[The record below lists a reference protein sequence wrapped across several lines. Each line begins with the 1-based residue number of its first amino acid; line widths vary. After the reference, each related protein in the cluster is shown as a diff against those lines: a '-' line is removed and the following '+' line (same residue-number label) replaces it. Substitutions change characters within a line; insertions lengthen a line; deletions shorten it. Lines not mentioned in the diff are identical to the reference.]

1 MTREERKKEVRIKRT
16 RAFII
21 AAKELLKEEPF
32 EEISIRKI
40 ADLAGMHNSTI
51 YLYFPDA
58 ERLITMASINEF
70 SEYNQQLSELSRSSQ
85 DVYDIFFKV
94 WYYSCICSFSKADI
108 FYNFFYGKYS
118 DDLTNIMKE
127 YYELFPEEMKVHSD
141 FLEGMYYGKN
151 ISERCMLLMKP
162 LAGLPGVKI
171 TEENLSLI
179 NDVVDYSFRGFLYKA
194 KTNPQLSWEE
204 LTSDFIKIL
213 HFFVDV

>member
-1 MTREERKKEVRIKRT
+1 MTREERKKDIRIKRT

-21 AAKELLKEEPF
+21 AAKQLLKEEPF

-70 SEYNQQLSELSRSSQ
+70 SEYSQQLSELGRSSE

-108 FYNFFYGKYS
+108 FYNFFFGKYS
-118 DDLTNIMKE
+118 DDLTSIMKE
-127 YYELFPEEMKVHSD
+127 YYELFPEEVKEHSD
-141 FLEGMYYGKN
+141 YLESMFFGKN
-151 ISERCMLLMKP
+151 ITERCLQLMKP
-162 LAGLPGVKI
+162 LVTLPGVKI
-171 TEENLSLI
+171 KEDNISLI
-179 NDVVDYSFRGFLYKA
+179 NDVVVYSFRGFLYKA
-194 KTNPQLSWEE
+194 KTNPNLSWEE
-204 LTSDFIKIL
+204 LTDDFIKIL
-213 HFFVDV
+213 HFFIDE